1 MQKNI
6 QSPDI
11 DKSDAAE
18 KAWLKL
24 LQDTVLP
31 LDSLRTT
38 AKSRIPNFKT
48 MSSYVRA
55 LERAEEMK
63 ELREPQSSWD
73 ERRLRAYEGNLLIRM
88 VKKLKM
94 EHKIDVEIRGNN
106 EDSYKQQLALAA
118 ENYGLHLVL

>member
-1 MQKNI
+1 MNL
-6 QSPDI
+6 DLL
-11 DKSDAAE
+11 DACKSG
-18 KAWLKL
+18 
-24 LQDTVLP
+24 
-31 LDSLRTT
+31 
-38 AKSRIPNFKT
+38 IPNFKT

-73 ERRLRAYEGNLLIRM
+73 ERRLRAYEDNLLIGM

-106 EDSYKQQLALAA
+106 EESSKQQLALAG
-118 ENYGLHLVL
+118 ENYGLPLVL